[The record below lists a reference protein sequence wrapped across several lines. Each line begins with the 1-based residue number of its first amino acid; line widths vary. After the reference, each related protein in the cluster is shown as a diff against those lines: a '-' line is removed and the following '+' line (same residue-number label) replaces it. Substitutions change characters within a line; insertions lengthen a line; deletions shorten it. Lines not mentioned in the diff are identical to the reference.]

1 LDVLCEET
9 DKSSPNPRSLYSATR
24 KIKMAFNGMGK
35 GMMSNIQVI
44 SQEIKISVSD
54 NVDLMSFIRHPNGE
68 TGIWA

>member
-1 LDVLCEET
+1 
-9 DKSSPNPRSLYSATR
+9 
-24 KIKMAFNGMGK
+24 
-35 GMMSNIQVI
+35 MMSNIQVI